1 MKRMSSA
8 AKELTVR
15 HFFSRHGL
23 LSRWHP
29 RYEFRP
35 GQLEMA
41 EAVESALAEKKHLL
55 VDAGTGTGKTLAYL
69 VPAILSGKRVVV
81 STGTKNLQEQLFY
94 KDIPFLQKH
103 FDRPLQV
110 SYMKGRNNFACRQKI
125 YDAEREPILTG
136 LEEIADFQI
145 IREWE
150 KTTTTGDRAEIKTLP
165 EDSSAW
171 HKVDARRELCTGQK
185 CQQFER
191 CFLTQ
196 MHQRANESDII
207 IVNHH
212 LFFADLAV
220 KDEEF
225 GGIIPEYAAVVFDEA
240 HEIEDVA
247 GRYFGVGIS
256 NYQVQELVRDIAQ
269 ISRTKQFGSGELDRI
284 LFTLDDR
291 AGQFFLLFGETE
303 GRTGFKGH
311 TAFFEKNQDA
321 YDDVQRALELVA
333 THVQLV
339 KNAPDE
345 VIPLFRRTQELQQ
358 RLAFWSK
365 GDNRSYVYWIERRG
379 RGCFLQATPIDVSSV
394 LEEKLFD
401 VLDTV
406 IMTSATLAVGGTF
419 DFTEKRLGIR
429 HTRSL
434 VVPSHFEYQKQVL
447 LYVPQHMPDPRSPA
461 FPRSAA
467 EEVTRILQHSR
478 GRAFV
483 LFTSYQ
489 QMRIV
494 YDQVSL
500 EIDYPTLL
508 QGTGPRNALLEEF
521 RRTPHC
527 VLFATSSF
535 WQGVDVQGDQLS
547 CVIIDK
553 LPFAVPSDP
562 VVEARIERIREDGG
576 NPFYD
581 YQIPQAALT
590 LKQGFGR
597 LIRSKTDRGALVL
610 LDNRITKQ
618 RYGQVFFDSLPDYGF
633 TTNLSDVEKFFDV

>member
-1 MKRMSSA
+1 MSSA
-8 AKELTVR
+8 VNAPTAR
-15 HFFSRHGL
+15 QFFSRHGL
-23 LSRWHP
+23 LSKWHP
-29 RYEFRP
+29 RFEFRA

-41 EAVESALAEKKHLL
+41 EAVESAMAEKKHLL

-94 KDIPFLQKH
+94 KDVPFLEKH
-103 FDRPLQV
+103 LARPLQV
-110 SYMKGRNNFACRQKI
+110 CYMKGRNNFACRQKI

-145 IREWE
+145 VREWE

-165 EDSSAW
+165 ESSSAW
-171 HKVDARRELCTGQK
+171 HKIDARRELCSGQK
-185 CQQFER
+185 CKQFER
-191 CFLTQ
+191 CFITQ
-196 MHQRANESDII
+196 MHQRAHESDII

-220 KDEEF
+220 KGDDF
-225 GGIIPEYAAVVFDEA
+225 GGIIPEYAAVIFDEA

-247 GRYFGVGIS
+247 GRYFGIQVS
-256 NYQVQELVRDIAQ
+256 NYQFQELVRDIAAV
-269 ISRTKQFGSGELDRI
+269 SRAKEFGSGELDRI
-284 LFTLDDR
+284 LDTLADR
-291 AGQFFLLFGETE
+291 AEQFFVLFGETE
-303 GRTGFKGH
+303 GRIGFKGH
-311 TAFFEKNQDA
+311 TAFFERHEEK
-321 YDDVQRALELVA
+321 YEDVQRALELVA
-333 THVQLV
+333 THLQLV

-345 VIPLFRRTQELQQ
+345 VIPLHRRALELAQ
-358 RLAFWSK
+358 RLAFWSR
-365 GDNRSYVYWIERRG
+365 GDDRSYVYWIERRG
-379 RGCFLQATPIDVSSV
+379 RGCFLQATPIDVSQI
-394 LEEKLFD
+394 LREKLFD
-401 VLDTV
+401 SLDTV
-406 IMTSATLAVGGTF
+406 VLTSATLAVGGDF
-419 DFTEKRLGIR
+419 EFTEKRLGIEHAR
-429 HTRSL
+429 PL
-434 VVPSHFEYQKQVL
+434 VVPSHFEYAKQAL

-461 FPRSAA
+461 FPRAAA
-467 EEVTRILQHSR
+467 EEITRILLHSR

-489 QMRIV
+489 QMRMA
-494 YDQVSL
+494 YDRVSL
-500 EIDYPTLL
+500 EIEYPTLL
-508 QGTGPRNALLEEF
+508 QGTGPRSALLEEF

-562 VVEARIERIREDGG
+562 VVEARIERIREEGG

-581 YQIPQAALT
+581 YQIPQAALA

-597 LIRSKTDRGALVL
+597 LIRSKTDRGVLVL
-610 LDNRITKQ
+610 LDNRVSKQ
-618 RYGQVFFDSLPDYGF
+618 RYGQVFFDSLPDYRF
-633 TTNLSDVEKFFDV
+633 TTSLDEVEKFFDV

>member
-1 MKRMSSA
+1 MMFSA
-8 AKELTVR
+8 AKELTAR
-15 HFFSRHGL
+15 QFFSRHGL
-23 LSRWHP
+23 LSKWHP
-29 RYEFRP
+29 KYEFRP

-41 EAVESALAEKKHLL
+41 EGIEAALAEKKHLL

-69 VPAILSGKRVVV
+69 VPAILSGKRVVI

-103 FDRPLQV
+103 FARPLQV
-110 SYMKGRNNFACRQKI
+110 CYMKGRNNFACRQKI
-125 YDAEREPILTG
+125 YDAEKQPILNG

-165 EDSSAW
+165 ESSSAW
-171 HKVDARRELCTGQK
+171 QKVDARRDLCTGQK

-191 CFLTQ
+191 CFLTL
-196 MHQRANESDII
+196 MHQRAHESDII

-225 GGIIPEYAAVVFDEA
+225 AGIIPEYGAVILDEA
-240 HEIEDVA
+240 HEIEDVV
-247 GRYFGVGIS
+247 GKYFGVGVS
-256 NYQVQELVRDIAQ
+256 SYQFQELVRDIAAV
-269 ISRTKQFGSGELDRI
+269 SRVKQFGSGELDRI
-284 LFTLDDR
+284 LDTLDDR
-291 AGQFFLLFGETE
+291 AEQFFALFGESE

-311 TAFFEKNQDA
+311 TAFFERHQEKL
-321 YDDVQRALELVA
+321 DDILRALELAA
-333 THVQLV
+333 TQLQLV
-339 KNAPDE
+339 KNAPEE
-345 VIPLFRRTQELQQ
+345 VIPLHRRAVEL
-358 RLAFWSK
+358 RTNLEFWSR
-365 GDNRSYVYWIERRG
+365 GGNRSFVYWVERRG
-379 RGCFLQATPIDVSSV
+379 RGCFLEATPIDVSSI
-394 LEEKLFD
+394 LEEKLFEP
-401 VLDTV
+401 LDTV
-406 IMTSATLAVGGTF
+406 ILTSATLAVGGTF
-419 DFTEKRLGIR
+419 DFAKDRLGIPYA
-429 HTRSL
+429 RSL
-434 VVPSHFEYQKQVL
+434 VVPSHFEYQKQAL
-447 LYVPQHMPDPRSPA
+447 LYVPQHMPDPRTPA
-461 FPRSAA
+461 FSKAA
-467 EEVTRILQHSR
+467 SEEVTRILKHSR

-489 QMRIV
+489 QMRTV
-494 YDQVSL
+494 YDRVSL

-508 QGTGPRNALLEEF
+508 QGTGPRSALLDEF
-521 RRTPHC
+521 RRTPNC

-562 VVEARIERIREDGG
+562 VVEARIERLREDGG

-581 YQIPQAALT
+581 YQIPQAALA

-597 LIRSKTDRGALVL
+597 LIRSKTDRGVLVL

-633 TTNLSDVEKFFDV
+633 TTQISEVEKFFDV